1 MKTNKPT
8 SMADTHRLS
17 HRLQRGDVF
26 ADSCPSRGVLLH
38 ATSRWGVLVLVALT
52 GGMHRFSELRRKI
65 KGVSEKMLAQTLRDL
80 ENDGFVLREARPVV
94 PPHVEYSLTPM
105 GAELSTRVEDLAN
118 WIELNLPH
126 ILQARQARDA
136 ATADRPALA

>member
-1 MKTNKPT
+1 MKTNT
-8 SMADTHRLS
+8 TVGAHRLS

-26 ADSCPSRGVLLH
+26 AENCPSRGVLLH

-65 KGVSEKMLAQTLRDL
+65 NGISEKMLAQTLRDL
-80 ENDGFVLREARPVV
+80 ENDGFVLRVAKPVV

-105 GAELSTRVEDLAN
+105 GTELSTRVEELAN
-118 WIELNLPH
+118 WIEFNLPH
-126 ILQARQARDA
+126 ILQARQARGSKT
-136 ATADRPALA
+136 TAHPALASA